1 MPIVPAPKSS
11 AHPTP
16 NLSTKPSAQPGHSII
31 VELTV
36 ELIGVG
42 LVTLLAGSN
51 PQMGKVC
58 VIVMSGFLLGWL
70 LANTTTLQGW
80 LKKA

>member
-1 MPIVPAPKSS
+1 MIIPAPKSS

-16 NLSTKPSAQPGHSII
+16 NKKTTTSQPGHSII
-31 VELTV
+31 TELTV

-42 LVTLLAGSN
+42 LITLLAGSN

-58 VIVMSGFLLGWL
+58 VIIMSGFLLGWL
-70 LANTTTLQGW
+70 LANTTTLEGW